1 MMNGHIYTLRYRE
14 DLEGVILKYTLDGD
28 LVSSFGAPY
37 ISDNPF
43 AVEIFSDD
51 GFLACSEEYGVVG
64 WIRERVPVFTGFDE
78 EGTELWKILF
88 PEFDP
93 WPVVEAVNDDGR
105 PALRYYPAEEG
116 QSIFTR
122 ILADKNGEFYVN
134 YVVVQD
140 EGPVLTYLFRVA
152 PESGRGQ
159 YIGEVSHTLYA
170 IDEEHMV
177 YRMHADVPRIGIS
190 KR

>member
-1 MMNGHIYTLRYRE
+1 M
-14 DLEGVILKYTLDGD
+14 ILKYTLDGD
-28 LVSSFGAPY
+28 LVASFGAPY
-37 ISDNPF
+37 ISDNSM
-43 AVEIFSDD
+43 AVESFSDE

-64 WIRERVPVFTGFDE
+64 WIGLRVPVFTGFDE

-88 PEFDP
+88 PEFDTI
-93 WPVVEAVNDDGR
+93 PVEEAVNEDGR
-105 PALRYYPAEEG
+105 PALRYYYPAEEG
-116 QSIFTR
+116 QSLFTR
-122 ILADKNGEFYVN
+122 IFADKNGEFYVN

-140 EGPVLTYLFRVA
+140 EGPLLEHLFRVA

-159 YIGEVSHTLYA
+159 YIGEVSRTLYA

-177 YRMHADVPRIGIS
+177 YRMHADVPRVGIS